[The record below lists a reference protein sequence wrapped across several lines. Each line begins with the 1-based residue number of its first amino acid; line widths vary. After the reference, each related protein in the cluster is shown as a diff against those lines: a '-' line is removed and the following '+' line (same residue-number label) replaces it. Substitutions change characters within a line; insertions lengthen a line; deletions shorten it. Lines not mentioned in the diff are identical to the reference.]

1 MQSSPVTCIANYH
14 NRNYDD
20 DHAAALDDDD
30 DNDDDGDDDC
40 PHNGSVVC
48 AITGDIGD
56 SYSV

>member
-1 MQSSPVTCIANYH
+1 MQSSPVTCIAIYH
-14 NRNYDD
+14 YRNDDD

-30 DNDDDGDDDC
+30 DDDDDGDDDC